1 MKLSRFKELINRK
14 SRAGWMATIMIM
26 TLLMSACSSEE
37 GVVENPVDQLKDLR
51 FKDMHYSVSLNGE
64 ELPDAFGYFVSVPLT
79 DTVKL
84 VLKGVHPTEK
94 LDIPVSATRDME
106 GNIVFEA
113 NDSVKNIRHFHVSG
127 VYRRNEAEPD
137 KSSMKVEVTYT
148 VPNSVTSEKFEI
160 PFDGRNGFC
169 YNRDFGQ
176 YPMSKWDIE
185 GQRDT
190 CEWICNRINAELVKD
205 IKMLSFSFSERGEM
219 TVSRTS
225 AANEVSSRTF
235 RYWLNEGYDDERNLY
250 VDIENPELFYDFLHA
265 ALGINVPSGS
275 VSYLPEG
282 DYTTAEI
289 YIDKV
294 GEVNNYSR
302 RFSQSVVV
310 RDNLR
315 YNIFSYFRDKYD
327 GDASW
332 TDKERRFLNTMI
344 GVAKRNYSGRIG
356 REGNYE
362 WAFATWK
369 DGWPR

>member
-37 GVVENPVDQLKDLR
+37 GVENPVNQLKDLR

-84 VLKGVHPTEK
+84 VLKGVHPVEK

-148 VPNSVTSEKFEI
+148 VPNSLTSEKFEI
-160 PFDGRNGFC
+160 PFDGKNGFC

-275 VSYLPEG
+275 ASYLPEG

-294 GEVNNYSR
+294 GASNNYSQH
-302 RFSQSVVV
+302 FHQSVVV

-315 YNIFSYFRDKYD
+315 YSIFSYFRDKYD
-327 GDASW
+327 GDTSW
-332 TDKERRFLNTMI
+332 TDKERKFLNTMI